1 MICVVLLL
9 PVLYDFNYYDDD
21 DGGNEHDVE
30 YVLSLSTYAAL
41 REFAERQRSE
51 PFADGVVDARF
62 TRGKAV

>member
-9 PVLYDFNYYDDD
+9 LYDFNYYYDD
-21 DGGNEHDVE
+21 DGENEHDVE
-30 YVLSLSTYAAL
+30 YVLSLSTCAAL

-62 TRGKAV
+62 TRGKSV